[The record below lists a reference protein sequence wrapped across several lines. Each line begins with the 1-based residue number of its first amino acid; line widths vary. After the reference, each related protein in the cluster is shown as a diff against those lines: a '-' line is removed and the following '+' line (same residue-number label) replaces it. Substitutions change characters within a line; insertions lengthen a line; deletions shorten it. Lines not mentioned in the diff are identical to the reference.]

1 MAIMAGGDRVTED
14 AVPMEVRLP
23 SSARPAAGL
32 QEVRQAAERDR
43 IRRALEETDWNVA
56 GAARL
61 LGTERTALHKRIR
74 TLGLRRH

>member
-1 MAIMAGGDRVTED
+1 
-14 AVPMEVRLP
+14 
-23 SSARPAAGL
+23 
-32 QEVRQAAERDR
+32 VRQAAERDR